1 MERKAFTL
9 LLNGEHT
16 WWYRGRA
23 NVIDRVLR
31 RFVKKEILL
40 DILDI
45 GAGWGGMLAT
55 LQPYGKVTA
64 LEPDAEARRACEARG
79 YDTVLDSDIP
89 KIREESYDLVALF
102 DVLEHTPDDAEFLT
116 YLYHILRDKG
126 QIVLTVPAYQWLFSA
141 HDIAHHHYRRY
152 TRTELSF
159 LLERSGFT
167 VTYASYW
174 NMSLLFPAA
183 LLRIFGV
190 SGESS
195 FAMPSFLDKIFFILV
210 SIESL
215 FIPLFGLPFGM
226 SIVVFAEKQ
235 KIANEN
241 L

>member
-16 WWYRGRA
+16 WWYRGRRT
-23 NVIDRVLR
+23 VVERVLH
-31 RFVKKEILL
+31 RFVKKEIPL

-45 GAGWGGMLAT
+45 GAGWGGMLSI

-79 YDTVLDSDIP
+79 YDNVLEQDVPTIVE
-89 KIREESYDLVALF
+89 KSYDIIALF

-116 YLYHILRDKG
+116 YLHRMLRDNG
-126 QIVLTVPAYQWLFSA
+126 QLVLTVPAYQWLWSA
-141 HDIAHHHYRRY
+141 HDVTHHHYRRY
-152 TRTELSF
+152 TRAELSF
-159 LLERSGFT
+159 LLERSGFS
-167 VTYASYW
+167 VEYASYW

-183 LLRIFGV
+183 ILRLFGV

-195 FAMPSFLDKIFFILV
+195 FAMPSFLDKIFFILI

-215 FIPLFGLPFGM
+215 FIPLLRLPFGM
-226 SIVVFAEKQ
+226 SIVVIAEKL
-235 KIANEN
+235 K
-241 L
+241 